1 MIRRPGYR
9 VRISRALAIAAV
21 AIAIAT
27 VSCGPE
33 LNSPASTDVSGTWF
47 AAGPAAGFTNIT
59 VTLIQNPDGAISGT
73 YSATSDPA
81 FQLCSSSTNPC
92 NISNTIT
99 GANTVFQVFLELNGA
114 AQFTG
119 QFLQGDKLK
128 GAMSRFGLLTQPV
141 EFTKS

>member
-1 MIRRPGYR
+1 MIRRSGYSF
-9 VRISRALAIAAV
+9 RISRALGIAAV
-21 AIAIAT
+21 VIAIAT

-47 AAGPAAGFTNIT
+47 AAGPSAGFTNIT
-59 VTLIQNPDGAISGT
+59 VNLTQNPDGTISGT
-73 YSATSDPA
+73 YTATSDPA
-81 FQLCSSSTNPC
+81 LQLCISTNPC

-99 GANTVFQVFLELNGA
+99 GANTVFQVFLDLNGA

-119 QFLQGDKLK
+119 QLLQGDKLK
-128 GAMSRFGLLTQPV
+128 GAMSRVGLTQPI

>member
-1 MIRRPGYR
+1 MIRRPGFR
-9 VRISRALAIAAV
+9 FRIARALGIAT
-21 AIAIAT
+21 IALVSVT
-27 VSCGPE
+27 VSCGPP
-33 LNSPASTDVSGTWF
+33 LTDPATTNVSGTWF

-59 VTLIQNPDGAISGT
+59 VTLIQNPDGTISGT

-81 FQLCSSSTNPC
+81 LQLCSPNPC

-99 GANTVFQVFLELNGA
+99 GANTVFQVFLDLTGA

-119 QFLQGDKLK
+119 QLLQGDKLK
-128 GAMSRFGLLTQPV
+128 GAMSRVDLTQPI